1 MNQATVFVVI
11 PVFNRRDDTLRCV
24 ACLLRQSYQSTHVI
38 VVDDGSTDG
47 TSDALKTQYPIVTV
61 LRGDGNLWW
70 AGSTNKGVEHALHE
84 SSPGD
89 YILTLNN
96 DLTVEPT
103 YIESLVRVASV
114 FPRRTLVGS
123 MAVSNH
129 DSKVVL
135 YCGSHRN
142 WWLGTSRS
150 SVPTVRYGAACYETD
165 ALPGR
170 GTLIPF
176 EAFAE
181 VGLFDAK
188 LFPQYFADID
198 YALRCRKA
206 GYEVVV
212 AKEAVVVS
220 DAEKTGLGSKFHY
233 DRMSWLDAAKSLW
246 SIRSA
251 KHLGKRW
258 RFAIRHCPPLKLPVH
273 LVADTIIVVTSF
285 FRKKYLK

>member
-1 MNQATVFVVI
+1 MFIVI
-11 PVFNRRDDTLRCV
+11 PVFNRCDDTLRCV
-24 ACLLRQSYQSTHVI
+24 ACLQRQSYKSIRVI

-47 TSDALKTQYPIVTV
+47 TSNAVKAQYPTV
-61 LRGDGNLWW
+61 SILRGDGNLWW
-70 AGSTNKGVEHALHE
+70 AGATNMGVEHALRE
-84 SSPGD
+84 SNPGD

-96 DLTVEPT
+96 DLTVESS
-103 YIESLVRVASV
+103 YIENLVRVASA

-123 MAVSNH
+123 MSVSSQ
-129 DSKVVL
+129 DSKTVL

-142 WWLGTSRS
+142 WWLGTSNS
-150 SVPTVRYGAACYETD
+150 SVLTMRFGVPCYETD
-165 ALPGR
+165 GLPGR
-170 GTLIPF
+170 GTLIPR
-176 EAFAE
+176 EAFTD
-181 VGLFDAK
+181 VGMFDAK

-212 AKEAVVVS
+212 AKDAFVIS

-233 DRMSWLDAAKSLW
+233 NRMSWRDAAKSLW

-285 FRKKYLK
+285 FRKKYFK